1 MRILLF
7 GSTLCVSIKWMLP
20 DPLMV
25 SVREMI
31 LEVFYFGKESQRSL
45 LFDGTKSSKGMEVS
59 PKGCLEPILLD
70 A

>member
-1 MRILLF
+1 
-7 GSTLCVSIKWMLP
+7 MLP